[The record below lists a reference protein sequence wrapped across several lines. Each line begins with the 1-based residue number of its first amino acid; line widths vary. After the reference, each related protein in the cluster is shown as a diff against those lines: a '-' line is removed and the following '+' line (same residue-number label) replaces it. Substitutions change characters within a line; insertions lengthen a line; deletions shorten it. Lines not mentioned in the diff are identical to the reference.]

1 LKKILTLA
9 ITSLLLI
16 STFSILQLQVK
27 SEDSINSNEAPSDYV
42 PIVPEERLGNSE
54 VLVIEDIIPWY
65 TGYWPWNI
73 DAIPTA
79 LDTLGKTYDLIHSDR
94 LATIDLTAYKIVI
107 LASTQGRSTYERINE
122 NIEKINE
129 FVSKG
134 GIYICH
140 ACDHGWGYPLYEE
153 SDWSGLQIMP
163 GGVTHVNYYSMYIH
177 ITNPASP
184 IVVGLDDAYFAGW
197 GYSTHGYFTNVPPD
211 ADIVMVTETYLG
223 SGVPDPNKPTFIV
236 YSYGS
241 GKVIATMQTV
251 EWGWG
256 GVYYWV
262 GGYRKEFLLNEISYA
277 QTLTAVPLIQ
287 KMVNPVKGKMLYPRN
302 AFRGYCYQSYYKRKL
317 YKEGDLRLNTLVFK
331 PTPQYPKGFHEYLND
346 IIVDGVTYKNYLVY
360 HEGIDIFSE
369 PKGKTDPVN
378 ASASGTIVYVD
389 NVDNSS
395 AGKWIWIWHGDIAK
409 LDGTIEQKISTRY
422 LHLDSID
429 ENILKYIKEVLKKDP
444 NSFEGWTNIPIN
456 KGDKIGTV
464 GNTGCKYPHLHF
476 EVRQGDIPK
485 YPKAIDVYNTM
496 PLNPCEFVDYKP
508 PSLSTKALDITSE
521 CPVDLV
527 VIDPDGLIISKEVNQ
542 LPTLAQY
549 IEVKY
554 YGEDEDGGGH
564 GNYDEIIIEERKIG
578 RYLISVIPEPET
590 TPTDTYTLE
599 VASAGTTFILAE
611 NVQICNIPVKPYI
624 IVSTETEIIPIIP
637 ATIDFDPDTLNLKS
651 NGEWVTVYVELPVGH
666 GYNLTEIDRETIML
680 NYTLQVDTFWINQTL
695 ESLIGD
701 YDNDTIPDLMIKFNR
716 AALLE
721 FILKNVEL
729 ELRRGYLY
737 AEVTLTITG
746 KVAKVPFEG
755 SDKIK
760 VIIPLRAKACFS

>member
-1 LKKILTLA
+1 M
-9 ITSLLLI
+9 LI

-277 QTLTAVPLIQ
+277 QTLTAVLPIIVQ
-287 KMVNPVKGKMLYPRN
+287 QMVKPIEGKITNYWN
-302 AFRGYCYQSYYKRKL
+302 AFRGYYWIKDYRIDDY
-317 YKEGDLRLNTLVFK
+317 RLKTLVFN
-331 PTPQYPKGFHEYLND
+331 PILPQYPNGFHEFLNEGE
-346 IIVDGVTYKNYLVY
+346 IIKGGEKILYKRYKVY
-360 HEGIDIFSE
+360 HEGVDILRRL
-369 PKGKTDPVN
+369 
-378 ASASGTIVYVD
+378 ILQYM
-389 NVDNSS
+389 
-395 AGKWIWIWHGDIAK
+395 
-409 LDGTIEQKISTRY
+409 LQLLEQS
-422 LHLDSID
+422 
-429 ENILKYIKEVLKKDP
+429 
-444 NSFEGWTNIPIN
+444 
-456 KGDKIGTV
+456 
-464 GNTGCKYPHLHF
+464 C
-476 EVRQGDIPK
+476 
-485 YPKAIDVYNTM
+485 
-496 PLNPCEFVDYKP
+496 
-508 PSLSTKALDITSE
+508 
-521 CPVDLV
+521 
-527 VIDPDGLIISKEVNQ
+527 
-542 LPTLAQY
+542 
-549 IEVKY
+549 
-554 YGEDEDGGGH
+554 
-564 GNYDEIIIEERKIG
+564 
-578 RYLISVIPEPET
+578 
-590 TPTDTYTLE
+590 
-599 VASAGTTFILAE
+599 TF
-611 NVQICNIPVKPYI
+611 
-624 IVSTETEIIPIIP
+624 
-637 ATIDFDPDTLNLKS
+637 
-651 NGEWVTVYVELPVGH
+651 VTVKRKP
-666 GYNLTEIDRETIML
+666 
-680 NYTLQVDTFWINQTL
+680 L
-695 ESLIGD
+695 E
-701 YDNDTIPDLMIKFNR
+701 
-716 AALLE
+716 AL
-721 FILKNVEL
+721 VS
-729 ELRRGYLY
+729 G
-737 AEVTLTITG
+737 
-746 KVAKVPFEG
+746 
-755 SDKIK
+755 
-760 VIIPLRAKACFS
+760 